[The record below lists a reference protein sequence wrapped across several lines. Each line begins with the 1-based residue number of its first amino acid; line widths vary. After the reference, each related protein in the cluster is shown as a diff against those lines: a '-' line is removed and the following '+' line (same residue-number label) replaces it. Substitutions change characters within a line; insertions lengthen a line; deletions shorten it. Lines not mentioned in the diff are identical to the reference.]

1 VLKKTQ
7 KKSFKSGERR
17 ANFGNPKIS
26 TKPNYREWEKED
38 HTPSHSSLDSPSF
51 QLGMAMATRRR
62 QQLAMAAAA
71 RRGRQA
77 AAPDDRAN

>member
-1 VLKKTQ
+1 VRKKTQ

-26 TKPNYREWEKED
+26 TKPNYRERGKED
-38 HTPSHSSLDSPSF
+38 HTLSHSSLDSPSF
-51 QLGMAMATRRR
+51 QLGMAMATWRR

-71 RRGRQA
+71 RRRRQPA
-77 AAPDDRAN
+77 VPDDRGN